1 MIQWWGE
8 MGSHKKLLENR
19 DIRRWHDNV
28 ARGSGVTADVYLRR
42 LGNFCE
48 AHELTPKQL
57 AAMKPRELEA
67 LLLDFVGKQERRGKA
82 GSYVASILKAI
93 RSWLS
98 YKHRELK
105 VKIKIKGVDS
115 TPSLK
120 EERVPTK
127 NELLKIFF
135 SWDKKTRAASALI
148 SHAGLRIETL
158 GNYSGTDG
166 LRVGDLPEMLVE
178 GGKVE
183 FKKIPTMVVVRE
195 ELSKSGRQ
203 YLTFLGE
210 EGCGYLKE
218 YLAERIGRREELTR
232 DSPIITP
239 KRRMKP
245 FVWTT
250 NISDAIRKAIRR
262 AGFGW
267 RPYVLRSYFDTQL
280 MLADSKGL
288 VLRDY
293 RQFWMGH
300 KGDMEARYTTNKYKF
315 PPDVIE
321 DMRGAYLRSYE
332 FLATSAAESPGK
344 DKIREEFKRQLLLV
358 AGFKPKEMEKMDVLG
373 MDDDEFQ
380 ETIRRK
386 LAGLMEKNG
395 ARQKVVPLSKIEK
408 YIKEGW
414 EFHAALPNGK
424 AIIKLPPNLV
434 PSAE

>member
-1 MIQWWGE
+1 
-8 MGSHKKLLENR
+8 MGNHKKLLEDRN
-19 DIRRWHDNV
+19 IRRWYDNV

-48 AHELTPKQL
+48 AHGLTPKQL
-57 AAMKPRELEA
+57 AAMKPRGLEA

-82 GSYVASILKAI
+82 GSYIASILKAI

-98 YKHRELK
+98 YNHRELK
-105 VKIKIKGVDS
+105 VKIKIKGVDR

-148 SHAGLRIETL
+148 AHAGLRIETL

-178 GGKVE
+178 REKVK

-218 YLAERIGRREELTR
+218 YLEERIGRGEELTR

-245 FVWTT
+245 FILTT

-262 AGFGW
+262 AGLGW

-280 MLADSKGL
+280 MVAESKKL

-300 KGDMEARYTTNKYKF
+300 KGDIEARYTTNKYKF
-315 PPDVIE
+315 PPDVLE
-321 DMRGAYLRSYE
+321 DIRGAYSRLYE
-332 FLATSAAESPGK
+332 FLATSTTEAPGE
-344 DKIREEFKRQLLLV
+344 DKIREEFKRQLLMV
-358 AGFKPKEMEKMDVLG
+358 AGFRPGEIEKMDVLG
-373 MDDDEFQ
+373 MDDDDFQ

-386 LAGLMEKNG
+386 LAGMMEKNG
-395 ARQKVVPLSKIEK
+395 ARQKVVPLNKIEK

>member
-1 MIQWWGE
+1 
-8 MGSHKKLLENR
+8 MGNHKKLLENR
-19 DIRRWHDNV
+19 DIRLWHDNV

-57 AAMKPRELEA
+57 AAMKPRKLEA
-67 LLLDFVGKQERRGKA
+67 LLLDFVGKQQRHGKA
-82 GSYVASILKAI
+82 GSYVASIIKAI

-98 YKHRELK
+98 YKHRELN
-105 VKIKIKGVDS
+105 VKIKIKGVNS

-135 SWDKKTRAASALI
+135 SWDKKTRTASALI
-148 SHAGLRIETL
+148 AHAGLRIETL

-166 LRVGDLPEMLVE
+166 LKVGDLPEMLVE
-178 GGKVE
+178 GGKVKFE
-183 FKKIPTMVVVRE
+183 KIPTMVVVRE
-195 ELSKSGRQ
+195 ELSKSGLQ

-218 YLAERIGRREELTR
+218 YMEERIGRGEELTR

-245 FVWTT
+245 FILTT

-262 AGFGW
+262 AGFRW

-280 MLADSKGL
+280 MIAESKKL
-288 VLRDY
+288 VIRDY

-300 KGDMEARYTTNKYKF
+300 KGDMEAKYTTNKFKF
-315 PPDVIE
+315 PKEVIDDIRE
-321 DMRGAYLRSYE
+321 AYSRAYE
-332 FLATSAAESPGK
+332 LLTTSTAEAPGG
-344 DKIREEFKRQLLLV
+344 DKIMEEFKRQLLMV
-358 AGFKPKEMEKMDVLG
+358 AGFGPKEIEEMDVLG
-373 MDDDEFQ
+373 MDDEEFQ

-386 LAGLMEKNG
+386 LTDMMKKNG
-395 ARQKVVPLSKIEK
+395 ARQKVVPLNKIEK

-434 PSAE
+434 RNAE